1 MTPFRTALAAVA
13 AVLGPTAVQAAS
25 ISFGSVPP
33 DPAIE
38 TGLILGDFSVTVTV
52 PTFNSNLGTLNSVDF
67 RLNGLISS
75 NVGLENTDSTPA
87 TVSASAL
94 VTISLGRPGSGTTLE
109 VVTPTATQNAI
120 QLDAFDGQT
129 DFAGT
134 SGFTF
139 LDQTSNATIDN
150 LFFSAAD
157 RALFTTV
164 GDSTVA
170 LPVTAIATSSVT
182 GPGTLISNFD
192 TSANGTVV
200 VTYNYTAAEL
210 PPADVPEPVS
220 IALLGSALL
229 GLGLI
234 RRRDS

>member
-1 MTPFRTALAAVA
+1 MTPFRTVLAAVA
-13 AVLGPTAVQAAS
+13 AVLGTTAAQAAS

-33 DPAIE
+33 GPAIE

-67 RLNGLISS
+67 RLSGLISS
-75 NVGLENTDSTPA
+75 TVGLENTDIAPA

-109 VVTPTATQNAI
+109 VVTPTATQSAV
-120 QLDAFDGQT
+120 QLDGYDGQT

-139 LDQTSNATIDN
+139 LNQTSSATIDN

-170 LPVTAIATSSVT
+170 LPITAFGSSSVT
-182 GPGTLISNFD
+182 GPGTLISSFAS
-192 TSANGTVV
+192 SANGTVV

-234 RRRDS
+234 RRPV